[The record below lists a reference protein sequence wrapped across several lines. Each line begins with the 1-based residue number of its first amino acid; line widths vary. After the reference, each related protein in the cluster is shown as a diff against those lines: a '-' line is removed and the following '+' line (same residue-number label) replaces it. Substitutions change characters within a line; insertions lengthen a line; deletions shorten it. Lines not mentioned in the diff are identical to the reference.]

1 MFNVCVDAVVRELLH
16 QMLDE
21 DAARDRT
28 SNGVAEILVT
38 IYVNNRL
45 LASWDPV
52 WLQELF
58 HILIGLFERIGLF
71 ASAAK
76 TKVVVCIPGQRRG
89 AYTENQYAE

>member
-45 LASWDPV
+45 LAS
-52 WLQELF
+52 
-58 HILIGLFERIGLF
+58 
-71 ASAAK
+71 
-76 TKVVVCIPGQRRG
+76 
-89 AYTENQYAE
+89 